1 MHEINE
7 FLFQLKSQRNFSA
20 CTISS
25 YRTDVTEFKKFIGK
39 KYWSGVDRAVVRS
52 WLSKLVASGL
62 KNTSIQRKLSA
73 LRTFWAF
80 LLEKHA
86 VTSNPFLL
94 VRAPRRGR
102 PLPRF
107 IDTPEIDALISAC
120 NTECFLGARDR
131 ALMELLYSSGIRVG
145 ELINLKIGDVDFI
158 SGTVI
163 VRGKGNRE
171 RSVPTTERSLKFLEQ
186 YITVFPGQPDEK
198 HPLFFNPKNHKG
210 LTRQGITYIINKYVR
225 KACIAVRVTPHTFR
239 HSFATHLLNA
249 GCDLRA
255 VQEMLGHRSL
265 ATTQVYTHVS
275 MAKLKDVYNRSH
287 PHA

>member
-1 MHEINE
+1 
-7 FLFQLKSQRNFSA
+7 
-20 CTISS
+20 
-25 YRTDVTEFKKFIGK
+25 
-39 KYWSGVDRAVVRS
+39 
-52 WLSKLVASGL
+52 
-62 KNTSIQRKLSA
+62 
-73 LRTFWAF
+73 
-80 LLEKHA
+80 
-86 VTSNPFLL
+86 
-94 VRAPRRGR
+94 
-102 PLPRF
+102 
-107 IDTPEIDALISAC
+107 
-120 NTECFLGARDR
+120 
-131 ALMELLYSSGIRVG
+131 MELLYSSGIRVG

>member
-7 FLFQLKSQRNFSA
+7 FLFQLRNQRNFSTY
-20 CTISS
+20 TISS

-39 KYWSGVDRAVVRS
+39 KYWPQVDRAVVRG

-73 LRTFWAF
+73 LRTFWTF

-107 IDTPEIDALISAC
+107 IDAPEIDALISAC
-120 NTECFLGARDR
+120 NPECFLGARDR

-145 ELINLKIGDVDFI
+145 ELINLKIRDVDFI
-158 SGTVI
+158 SGTVS
-163 VRGKGNRE
+163 VRGKGNKE
-171 RSVPTTERSLKFLEQ
+171 RSVPTTERSLRFLEQ
-186 YITVFPGQPDEK
+186 YLGVFPGQPDEK
-198 HPLFFNPKNHKG
+198 HLLFFNLKNHRG
-210 LTRQGITYIINKYVR
+210 LTRQGIIYIINKYVR
-225 KACIAVRVTPHTFR
+225 EACIAARVTPHTFR

-275 MAKLKDVYNRSH
+275 TAKLKRVYNHSH
-287 PHA
+287 PRA